1 MASPPSDPGEFS
13 LIVVEVDAAMIDESA
28 ETLADAFHLDPAVA
42 LQVLKS
48 APIVFVRGLTRHEI
62 KAISP
67 KLVELS
73 KMGIELRVTA
83 RPTGK
88 LPKLNWP
95 VRPQF
100 TAADSGGPKI
110 SPAFEWQDSAFVCP
124 SCGEAFVFKRVGSL
138 ALGST
143 PTEEPAPAAA
153 APPVEESGAQSTD
166 GYSVTLSTVSDPAKA
181 EKAAELIARYQ
192 GIPVDEARRLTAQ
205 PVISVARNLS
215 RTDAQIILEELKK
228 YRLFGRMSK
237 GQ

>member
-1 MASPPSDPGEFS
+1 MASPTSDPGEFS
-13 LIVVEVDAAMIDESA
+13 LIVAEVDAAMIDEAAGS
-28 ETLADAFHLDPAVA
+28 LSDAFHLDPAVA

-48 APIVFVRGLTRHEI
+48 APIVFVRGLTRHEV

-100 TAADSGGPKI
+100 TAANSGGPKI
-110 SPAFEWQDSAFVCP
+110 SPAFEWEDSAFVCP
-124 SCGEAFVFKRVGSL
+124 SCGEAFVFKRVGPL
-138 ALGST
+138 PLGST
-143 PTEEPAPAAA
+143 PSEVIAGG
-153 APPVEESGAQSTD
+153 EESPGPSTD
-166 GYSVTLSTVSDPAKA
+166 SYSVTLSAVADPAKA
-181 EKAAELIARYQ
+181 EKAAELIAKFQ
-192 GIPVDEARRLTAQ
+192 GIPVDEARQLTAQ
-205 PVISVARNLS
+205 PVIAVARNVS
-215 RTDAQIILEELKK
+215 RTDAQIILEEFKK

>member
-13 LIVVEVDAAMIDESA
+13 LIVAEVDAAMIDEAAGS
-28 ETLADAFHLDPAVA
+28 LADAFRLDPAVA

-62 KAISP
+62 KAVSA

-110 SPAFEWQDSAFVCP
+110 SPAFEWEDSAFICP
-124 SCGEAFVFKRVGSL
+124 SCGEAFVFKRVGPL
-138 ALGST
+138 PLGSA
-143 PTEEPAPAAA
+143 PSEEPAPTAAG
-153 APPVEESGAQSTD
+153 EESPGPSTD
-166 GYSVTLSTVSDPAKA
+166 SYSVTLSAVADPAKA
-181 EKAAELIARYQ
+181 EKAAELIAKFQ
-192 GIPVDEARRLTAQ
+192 GIPVDEARQLTAQ
-205 PVISVARNLS
+205 PVIAVARNVS
-215 RTDAQIILEELKK
+215 RTDAQIILEEFKR

>member
-1 MASPPSDPGEFS
+1 MASPTSDPGEFS
-13 LIVVEVDAAMIDESA
+13 LIVAEVDAAMIDEAAGS
-28 ETLADAFHLDPAVA
+28 LSDAFHLDPAVA

-48 APIVFVRGLTRHEI
+48 APIVFVRGLTRHEV

-100 TAADSGGPKI
+100 TAANSGGPKI
-110 SPAFEWQDSAFVCP
+110 SPAFEWEDSAFVCP
-124 SCGEAFVFKRVGSL
+124 SCGEAFVFKRVGPL
-138 ALGST
+138 PLGST
-143 PTEEPAPAAA
+143 PSEVIAGG
-153 APPVEESGAQSTD
+153 EESPSPSTD
-166 GYSVTLSTVSDPAKA
+166 SYSVTLSAVADPAKA
-181 EKAAELIARYQ
+181 EKAAELIAKFQ
-192 GIPVDEARRLTAQ
+192 GIPVDEARQLTAQ
-205 PVISVARNLS
+205 PVIAVARNVS
-215 RTDAQIILEELKK
+215 RTDAQIILEEFKK